1 MAGRFMGGEGRFD
14 HRLPPHSATTRP
26 GALKFGAAATG
37 IDHLAP
43 RCYDVYMR
51 TTVTIDDDV
60 LAVARALAARRGSSL
75 GSALSE
81 LARRGFKRAP
91 VSERDGDGSVF
102 AVADD
107 AEPITSEDVYR
118 SLDDWP

>member
-1 MAGRFMGGEGRFD
+1 
-14 HRLPPHSATTRP
+14 
-26 GALKFGAAATG
+26 
-37 IDHLAP
+37 
-43 RCYDVYMR
+43 MR

-60 LAVARALAARRGSSL
+60 LAVARALAERKGSSL

-81 LARRGFKRAP
+81 LARRGFRTELAHD
-91 VSERDGDGSVF
+91 DGDGTTF
-102 AVADD
+102 AAPAD

>member
-1 MAGRFMGGEGRFD
+1 
-14 HRLPPHSATTRP
+14 
-26 GALKFGAAATG
+26 
-37 IDHLAP
+37 
-43 RCYDVYMR
+43 MR

-60 LAVARALAARRGSSL
+60 LAVARALADRKGSSL

-81 LARRGFKRAP
+81 LARRGFRSNAT
-91 VSERDGDGSVF
+91 VGEGGDGTTF
-102 AVADD
+102 PIAVD